1 MMTGNKKLSAAKES
15 GGNTSIRSNHSAAKP
30 DIAMPQTSFLSEILD
45 GSPIPPEKRAYFQER
60 LRGRLFDLIMS
71 RFIEARETSGLTQK
85 ALAHRIGNRP
95 DRVNRLLS
103 SPGNWTLDTLS
114 DLLLGIASAEL
125 EIAISP
131 LVDQPKRNSHRPE
144 WLVTSKAAPKPA
156 AQPTSTSGP
165 VVVPPSNVRNPVSI
179 AVQSGFPVVSVQV
192 EAFR

>member
-1 MMTGNKKLSAAKES
+1 MMTGNKKLSAARKS
-15 GGNTSIRSNHSAAKP
+15 GGNTSIHSNHSAATP
-30 DIAMPQTSFLSEILD
+30 DIAMPQMSFLSEILD

-85 ALAHRIGNRP
+85 ALARRIGNRA

-125 EIAISP
+125 DIAIAP
-131 LVDQPKRNSHRPE
+131 LADQPKRNSHRPD
-144 WLVTSKAAPKPA
+144 WLVASNEKTKPI
-156 AQPTSTSGP
+156 AQPTSIAKPIFG
-165 VVVPPSNVRNPVSI
+165 PPSNIGNAVSM
-179 AVQSGFPVVSVQV
+179 VVESGFPITSAQV